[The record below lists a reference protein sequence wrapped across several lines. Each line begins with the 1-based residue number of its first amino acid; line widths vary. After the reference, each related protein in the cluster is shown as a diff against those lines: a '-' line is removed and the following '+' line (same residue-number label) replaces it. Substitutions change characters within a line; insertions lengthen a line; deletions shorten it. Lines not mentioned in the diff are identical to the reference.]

1 MTATHMLCLGELL
14 DTLATRFDEA
24 DLFYGHGTDNAWDEA
39 VYLVFCALQIPFAAD
54 EQIMSRAITP
64 QEQQKVEALA
74 LRRLEERLPV
84 AYLVGEAWFAG
95 LPFTVNDQVLI
106 PRSPIAELIQQEFA
120 TLLPRTPEHILDLC
134 TGSGCIGI
142 ATALTFE
149 DSRVDLADIS
159 PQALEVARAN
169 VQRHGLE
176 SRVRV
181 VESDLFAALQGPYD
195 LILSN
200 PPYVSQQ
207 EVDELPP
214 EYRHEPALGLLSEDD
229 GLAIPLRILRE
240 AAELLAPEGV
250 LIMEV
255 GYSREALSA
264 RLPGVPLLWLEFAH
278 GGDGVLLLTREQLR
292 EVAQHFV

>member
-1 MTATHMLCLGELL
+1 MTAVQMLSLGELL